1 MLLLLVSVNV
11 KHPVKVVL
19 ILLVRSSLPTG
30 LLPRKDKEKIERQRS
45 LMRKVRLE
53 MKEVWWVRVGGCC

>member
-1 MLLLLVSVNV
+1 M
-11 KHPVKVVL
+11 
-19 ILLVRSSLPTG
+19 PTG

-53 MKEVWWVRVGGCC
+53 KEEVRWVRVGGRCYVLSKF